1 MKRFVSRAVAASA
14 TTAVVAGLAVAIA
27 PASSAAVI
35 GTLTLSPFSGGGFTA
50 YSATTSQGCPAA
62 ATNFQV
68 RFINGPAGSNI
79 SAATPVGT
87 NGNASLASVGSA
99 GGNAAGFTFPV
110 GAVLNS
116 TRVSAGVGALPVGDY
131 TLEAFCRT
139 AGSSATLGEFTATIR
154 VTEAITATAG
164 AWNQPAP
171 VSATTTTLSPA
182 TQSKGLGD
190 TYTVTAT
197 VANTGSS
204 RNNNPTGTV
213 QFKKG
218 GVNVG
223 SAVAVT
229 ASGALDA
236 TATSAAI
243 SASAV
248 GTDSITAEY
257 VPAGGANFTGSTA
270 SAVTVTVGKATTT
283 TTVDIN
289 NPAPNTTTNIVLSA
303 QVAKNAAAA
312 PGTPS
317 GTVTF
322 TYGGTTSAPVAV
334 NGSGVASLAIGQ
346 QAQGALSYSATY
358 SGDASFD
365 GSSSAAGNVTVASIP
380 AYQLATEYVRT
391 VVEDGA
397 LTISVNGFNVSNPS
411 TSTGRTNLNTG
422 NKAYGIVNGT
432 LPTSNIDGLTGIG
445 ANRVVNGFGPY
456 ATYGNQANTFGTNV
470 GTVASNVVYLPN
482 ALLNAAGTYI
492 ETVGN
497 IIPLRVTDTRA
508 GDLGYNVTGA
518 ISALDNILGVSNAAT
533 DRISAQNVGWDP
545 IFISA
550 SRPGIAVGTGLVE
563 GATVQPA
570 ADDVAAAAIAG
581 NVSGSTYGIAAPK
594 RLFQAEVG
602 KSSGTVVYGAT
613 LEIKAPTQTLP
624 GVFEGVLEVTAL

>member
-1 MKRFVSRAVAASA
+1 VRKRARAD
-14 TTAVVAGLAVAIA
+14 
-27 PASSAAVI
+27 
-35 GTLTLSPFSGGGFTA
+35 
-50 YSATTSQGCPAA
+50 AA
-62 ATNFQV
+62 AGRPKSDEDGPTPAELEIAAAIDAERAPLLAERAQIAAQPEQSL
-68 RFINGPAGSNI
+68 RRAGGPAPDF
-79 SAATPVGT
+79 ALT
-87 NGNASLASVGSA
+87 ASQSLPPLRQVEARQRSELA
-99 GGNAAGFTFPV
+99 
-110 GAVLNS
+110 
-116 TRVSAGVGALPVGDY
+116 ALP
-131 TLEAFCRT
+131 AR
-139 AGSSATLGEFTATIR
+139 
-154 VTEAITATAG
+154 
-164 AWNQPAP
+164 
-171 VSATTTTLSPA
+171 
-182 TQSKGLGD
+182 
-190 TYTVTAT
+190 
-197 VANTGSS
+197 
-204 RNNNPTGTV
+204 
-213 QFKKG
+213 
-218 GVNVG
+218 
-223 SAVAVT
+223 
-229 ASGALDA
+229 A
-236 TATSAAI
+236 TATSAPI
-243 SASAV
+243 SAAAV
-248 GTDSITAEY
+248 GTDSITAVY
-257 VPAGGANFTGSTA
+257 TPAGGANFSGSTTA
-270 SAVTVTVGKATTT
+270 SAATVTVGKATTT

-312 PGTPS
+312 PGNPS

-322 TYGGTTSAPVAV
+322 TYGGTTSAPVAI

-380 AYQLATEYVRT
+380 AFQLATEYVRT

-432 LPTSNIDGLTGIG
+432 LPTSNIDGETGIG
-445 ANRVVNGFGPY
+445 SNRVVNGFGAY
-456 ATYGNQANTFGTNV
+456 TTYGNAANVFGTNA
-470 GTVASNVVYLPN
+470 GTVSSNVVYLPN

-545 IFISA
+545 VFISA
-550 SRPGIAVGTGLVE
+550 SRPGIAVNAGLGE

-570 ADDVAAAAIAG
+570 ADDTPAAAVAG
-581 NVSGSTYGIAAPK
+581 NVSGSTYGIASPK